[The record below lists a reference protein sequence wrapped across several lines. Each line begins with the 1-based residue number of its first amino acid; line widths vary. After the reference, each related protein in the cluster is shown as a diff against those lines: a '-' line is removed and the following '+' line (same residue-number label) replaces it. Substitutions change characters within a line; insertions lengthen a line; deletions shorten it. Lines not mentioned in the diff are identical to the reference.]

1 MSDLVTEREIWEL
14 FWEENWADLGWKID
28 TEQHALV
35 LQCPKCDDAIWA
47 IGVRFGVTLIETQT
61 EIRNLGLITKKLESH
76 ELICRPYDENT
87 PAPTKST
94 NWIPLT
100 DRERLHQY
108 FMEQIQNAKDVDAMA
123 NIIEMRRKVEEQLN
137 RECPAGYKVVI
148 EYPAVGG
155 VTISHQPMFN
165 SEVMRMLA
173 KS

>member
-1 MSDLVTEREIWEL
+1 MSELVTEREIWNL

-28 TEQHALV
+28 REQYLLI
-35 LQCPKCDDAIWA
+35 LQCPKCDDPIWSMGLRYGLTSFAI
-47 IGVRFGVTLIETQT
+47 QNQ
-61 EIRNLGLITKKLESH
+61 IRDSDLITLRLESH
-76 ELICRPYDENT
+76 ELICRPYDENN
-87 PAPTKST
+87 PAPTRST
-94 NWIPLT
+94 NWIPPT

-108 FMEQIQNAKDVDAMA
+108 FMEQIQTAKDVDAMA
-123 NIIEMRRKVEEQLN
+123 NIIEMRRRVEEELD

-165 SEVMRMLA
+165 SEIMRKLA